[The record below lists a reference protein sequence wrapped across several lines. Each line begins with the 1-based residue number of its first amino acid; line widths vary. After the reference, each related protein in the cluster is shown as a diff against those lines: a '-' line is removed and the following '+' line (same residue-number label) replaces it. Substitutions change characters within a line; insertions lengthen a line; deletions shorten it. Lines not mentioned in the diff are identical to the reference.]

1 MPGGVS
7 ARGGGVIR
15 DRQDIEISWEP
26 LAKRAYTEAANA
38 GIVESVSVSVNLRAP
53 LVAWGDLSDETR
65 RRWIN
70 YIVLVLQL
78 PKECL
83 TGWC

>member
-1 MPGGVS
+1 M
-7 ARGGGVIR
+7 IR

-38 GIVESVSVSVNLRAP
+38 GIVESVSTGVNLRTPA
-53 LVAWGDLSDETR
+53 VAWGDLPDETR
-65 RRWIN
+65 RRWVN

-78 PKECL
+78 PRE
-83 TGWC
+83 GGIG